1 MKIKTIGV
9 VGISI
14 LLMSTLAWAHKVNVF
29 AYSEG
34 GTIFTESYFPDGRKV
49 QGGKIEVYD
58 SAGKKLLEGTTDDK
72 GVFDF
77 PTPKK
82 DDLKIV
88 LIATMGHKNFFLLKA
103 EELEMVAGETDI
115 ATETSIAEQKS
126 APEEAAKEVIQPE
139 KEELGPKHDQPPQES
154 HIIPAL
160 MGLGVI
166 FGLTYL
172 VMRFAKKDKQDKSQT

>member
-1 MKIKTIGV
+1 MKIKTIGF

-103 EELEMVAGETDI
+103 EELERVAEETDI
-115 ATETSIAEQKS
+115 APETSIAEQKS
-126 APEEAAKEVIQPE
+126 ASKEAGKDATQPAKA
-139 KEELGPKHDQPPQES
+139 LHPKHHQPPQES

-160 MGLGVI
+160 IGLGVI

-172 VMRFAKKDKQDKSQT
+172 VMRFAKKDKSQT